1 MHRQAFRQEPLELC
15 FCDSGVATK
24 VEFLHN
30 SPVVTEPLE
39 SGIAPAEGE
48 QVGSCVGEVG
58 EDVHL
63 ASRKM
68 SCCSI

>member
-1 MHRQAFRQEPLELC
+1 MHGQAFRQESLELC

-39 SGIAPAEGE
+39 SGIAPAERE
-48 QVGSCVGEVG
+48 QVGRCVGEVG

-63 ASRKM
+63 ASRMM
-68 SCCSI
+68 SCCTI